1 MSKSQIKYNNQPQ
14 YYKGVQV
21 KLIIYTQKHFD
32 RLKAKRFMLGDSK
45 YNQNVWIPNVYLF
58 EDGTLKPN
66 INIDFIFK
74 TAYMQKKF
82 AYANIDIN
90 PLKWR

>member
-1 MSKSQIKYNNQPQ
+1 MSKSQIKYNNQLQ

-32 RLKAKRFMLGDSK
+32 CLKAKRFMLGDPK
-45 YNQNVWIPNVYLF
+45 YNQNIWIPNCYLQQ
-58 EDGTLKPN
+58 DGT
-66 INIDFIFK
+66 IRSDVNIDFVFK

-82 AYANIDIN
+82 AYADIDIN
-90 PLKWR
+90 PLEWR